1 MSSREKVFQDAEKC
15 ITNAQKKQKETYD
28 RKHQQLILVLEKRC
42 YLRTLLK
49 SKEKV
54 ASWSLHGGVL
64 HSEQMHRKGLY
75 ELSKGDRVVKNKAN
89 IGQLK
94 LYKKRALDS
103 CEDDGKGMC
112 LLPRKVR
119 EVHIIVVWLYYNA

>member
-1 MSSREKVFQDAEKC
+1 
-15 ITNAQKKQKETYD
+15 
-28 RKHQQLILVLEKRC
+28 
-42 YLRTLLK
+42 
-49 SKEKV
+49 
-54 ASWSLHGGVL
+54 
-64 HSEQMHRKGLY
+64 MHRKGLY

-103 CEDDGKGMC
+103 YEDDGKRMC

-119 EVHIIVVWLYYNA
+119 EVHIIVVWLHYNA